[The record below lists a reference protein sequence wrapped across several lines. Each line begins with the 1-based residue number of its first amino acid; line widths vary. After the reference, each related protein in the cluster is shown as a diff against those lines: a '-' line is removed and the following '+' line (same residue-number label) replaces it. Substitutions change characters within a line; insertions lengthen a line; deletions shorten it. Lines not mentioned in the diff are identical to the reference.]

1 MSMIW
6 EPSRKTLLV
15 LRTGNKV
22 GDRSDIVF
30 SVIVFRRLRVF
41 KLRFFLAFFSV
52 PDGFFLNF
60 QRWHGVW
67 RTRSFLLIITRW
79 FYPLRLSSLRLGAFF
94 MHLSPFEPQLLLNC
108 PKWGR

>member
-1 MSMIW
+1 MIW

-41 KLRFFLAFFSV
+41 KLRFFSR
-52 PDGFFLNF
+52 FFL
-60 QRWHGVW
+60 
-67 RTRSFLLIITRW
+67 
-79 FYPLRLSSLRLGAFF
+79 GA
-94 MHLSPFEPQLLLNC
+94 
-108 PKWGR
+108 